1 MRGTQRHCK
10 PGIHYDPANTFA
22 ATPNTNSTKILM
34 ALVVHLNL
42 HQKSWDIE
50 KAYVWAELKDEDRLI
65 VIYPKGFERFDP
77 DTGEPYHMIL
87 KRNLYGLPNAAHNFT
102 KQRDAFILKAF
113 NEGEWSCKR
122 CIMDPCLFVV
132 TKQGKRTW
140 LLCYV
145 DDIDCA
151 TETKDHAEEIFSI
164 MNKAWK
170 CKEVPS
176 SYMLGISRTLTTEN
190 GIRKMH
196 MSMSSYVEGM
206 YNTFKEHISKRTVKT
221 PCEHNLLLTL
231 SAEEISQE
239 NKTVL
244 GRGYQSAVG
253 MLLWASRGVFPQS
266 LYTVQQLCKVMSKPT
281 EHAWQV
287 AMHLIGWMYYRK
299 DYGITFRSDGNDIP
313 ICFSDASNRGD
324 DRDSKRAYG
333 YCIMWQGGAITAI
346 SRKLDHCSSATA
358 ANEYMAISHATKGVH
373 RQKKTSS
380 DARRF

>member
-1 MRGTQRHCK
+1 
-10 PGIHYDPANTFA
+10 
-22 ATPNTNSTKILM
+22 
-34 ALVVHLNL
+34 
-42 HQKSWDIE
+42 
-50 KAYVWAELKDEDRLI
+50 
-65 VIYPKGFERFDP
+65 
-77 DTGEPYHMIL
+77 MIL

-239 NKTVL
+239 NKRVL

-266 LYTVQQLCKVMSKPT
+266 LYTVST
-281 EHAWQV
+281 ESPQSFQRV
-287 AMHLIGWMYYRK
+287 Y
-299 DYGITFRSDGNDIP
+299 T
-313 ICFSDASNRGD
+313 
-324 DRDSKRAYG
+324 
-333 YCIMWQGGAITAI
+333 
-346 SRKLDHCSSATA
+346 
-358 ANEYMAISHATKGVH
+358 
-373 RQKKTSS
+373 
-380 DARRF
+380 